1 MRGTTHP
8 INCKELAMAI
18 DEIFTFHKLS
28 WTTYPNLS
36 ITTSIAEPLPEILPN
51 DLDHPLTGYAGC
63 TVD

>member
-28 WTTYPNLS
+28 RTTYPNLS
-36 ITTSIAEPLPEILPN
+36 ITTSIAEPLSETLPN
-51 DLDHPLTGYAGC
+51 DLDHSCKGYAGC
-63 TVD
+63 TDD